1 MKRILLALP
10 LFLVL
15 SACHITINNDDGT
28 TREVDVQ
35 GIAFKVFQQ
44 IPQDDYDTHFR
55 DQEITCPDN
64 CTTHFELSF
73 EYSPFN
79 EPGFE
84 TLQVDCLPM
93 DDGGWLAL
101 LTGYGCA
108 DYCSYNKGK
117 AYVYK
122 DGVLTEAPDKLPTP
136 LYEGEE
142 LAKEVYKRSYYNGKL
157 SVMVVGLETDEW
169 GEPFTSQETTYVWNG
184 HQFEEVDNQVFPF
197 DAEEEEVAEADT
209 CDMEALYEA
218 LCNDDERFRDFESTI
233 EYADNALRGTTFSN
247 MDLYYATL
255 NVSCKPLSDG
265 GFRVVVVVN
274 SMEDGEEESY
284 TTTYIYKDGVLY
296 EYDDGE

>member
-1 MKRILLALP
+1 MKRFLLALP

-44 IPQDDYDTHFR
+44 IPQDDYNTHYR
-55 DQEITCPDN
+55 DLDITCPDS
-64 CTTHFELSF
+64 CTTHLDLSID
-73 EYSPFN
+73 YTIFN

-84 TLQVDCLPM
+84 TLMVDCLPM
-93 DDGGWLAL
+93 DSGGWLAL

-108 DYCSYNKGK
+108 DYCSYDMGK

-122 DGVLTEAPDKLPTP
+122 DGVLTEAPGMLPTP

-142 LAKEVYKRSYYNGKL
+142 LAKQFYRRCYSEGKL

-169 GEPFTSQETTYVWNG
+169 GEAFTSQETTYIWNG

-197 DAEEEEVAEADT
+197 GDAEEEEVAVADT

-218 LCNDDERFRDFESTI
+218 LCADDERYRDFESTV
-233 EYADNALRGTTFSN
+233 EYAENALRGTTFSN
-247 MDLYYATL
+247 MDLYYAIL

-265 GFRVVVVVN
+265 GFRVVAVVN
-274 SMEDGEEESY
+274 LMEDGEERSY
-284 TTTYIYKDGVLY
+284 TTTYIYKDGVVT
-296 EYDDGE
+296 EVEDE